1 MKNVYLTCKKEDFA
15 LAKSITAKVILAV
28 VFLLCSK
35 FTYAQTSC
43 TNAIAMSING
53 SCQSGSVSDNTQN
66 APMISGCSAGVFR
79 KERWFSFNVTGGPQ
93 TVTITADAANRNLYL
108 QLIAATGPCGTLT
121 EVACSNADNNDNTA
135 QIESMTNVLSN
146 GLYYIKVVNAGAN
159 SLNMTLNSLCI
170 TAPSSCATP
179 SAQPTGLTLS
189 STNAT
194 TIVGNFTAASPA
206 PNNYLIVR
214 STSATAP
221 SPGPINGINYN
232 TGDTIN
238 SATVIAVSSSTT
250 FTDATLVGNTKYY
263 YYIYSVNDTACS
275 GTAYNTTSP
284 LTNSATTC
292 TAVPNTVS
300 TSSVTSSSFV
310 LNWAFPTG
318 GTANTT
324 TYSLQVSTNAGFT
337 TNITG
342 SPFSFTNP
350 TSSTTISGLTAG
362 TTYYYRILANNGCSS
377 AYVTGNVTTSTA
389 CVPPSI
395 TSQPTALTLCS
406 NAMGTFSIT
415 ATGATT
421 YQWYRNGVLLSN
433 SGIYTGTTTNTLTVT
448 NPSTTDSGSFTCIL
462 NNGTCSTTSAAAS
475 LTVNNT
481 PVITTQPIAPA
492 PICTGTSTT
501 TITVAANYGTT
512 YQWRKNGINLT
523 NSTPYSGT
531 NTAMLT
537 ITNPSISEN
546 GALIDV
552 VITNAGGCT
561 TISNSI
567 TLTINSTPTI
577 TSQPSSQTVCSNQI
591 ATFNVVATNATTYQW
606 YKNGIALTNTG
617 IYSGVNTASLS
628 ISNPT
633 TTDAGNFTC
642 VLNTTTC
649 AVTTNIATLS
659 VNNAP
664 SIVSQPVSVA
674 PFCEGTSSP
683 TFTVTATNATTYQW
697 RKNGVNLTNT
707 APYSGVTTA
716 TLTLTNPSY
725 TENGAVI
732 DVVISNAAGCTVIS
746 AQNTLVIN
754 PIAIISQQPL
764 TTNSCTNST
773 TNLYI
778 TATGVTTYQWQRN
791 GINLTNTA
799 PYSGVTTTTLSITNP
814 ATTESGNFT
823 CILNGATTCTV
834 TSNTAVVT
842 INSVP
847 VITVQPVAPASFCSG
862 MASATLSV
870 TATGATTYQWR
881 KNGVNL
887 TNTAPYSGVTT
898 ATLSITN
905 PAFTENGAVLD
916 VVVRNAAGCFVIST
930 PRTLSLIQTAA
941 ITTQPIATTTCTN
954 STATFTIAA
963 TNATTYQWQRNGVN
977 LTNVAPYS
985 GATSAT
991 LTITSPAA
999 AIAGNFTCIIN
1010 SGTCPVTSNSVAL
1023 TIIAP
1028 PSAPSPVTPST
1039 GTSIC
1044 SGSSINLTG
1053 TSTGNTIVWYTA
1065 STGGSSIG
1073 TSASGANFSVSPTV
1087 NSTYYA
1093 ETLNS
1098 IGCLSTTR
1106 TATALISMLVISPV
1120 IEFTQNGNDHT
1131 QVITACGVIGGGGQN
1146 DLDIYSGNP
1155 GTGSTYQWE
1164 ISYDNINWINGPGPT
1179 STTTQYVLNPL
1190 YTDLESAPGV
1200 KYIRLK
1206 ITYGGCFGYSNVNT
1220 LTVTGSNTLTPGSI
1234 GSDQYFCGATGDPAA
1249 FTSTGT
1255 PTGGLGTYTYQWES
1269 STDNVTFTFISGA
1282 TSATYNSPVLSQ
1294 TTYFRRSAISG
1305 GCRAISN
1312 TIVVT
1317 IGQPTLSVASSA
1329 TAMCFM
1335 AAAHNTPLT
1344 YSVTSGTP
1352 TTYSITWSSTPTN
1365 SFVAVTNATL
1375 TASQIQIAVP
1385 ANTVAGTYTGT
1396 LSVKNAGGCASPNYT
1411 FTVIV
1416 NAIPTTPIISSTIL
1430 PTCSVNSGTINLS
1443 GLPTGTWTLNQTGT
1457 ATNSIGGSISTAAVS
1472 GLISGTYAYS
1482 VTNSNGCTS
1491 PTTTNTTITPLV
1503 TTTWSAGAWSNGTPT
1518 IDKNIIFNGAF
1529 TTSVNL
1535 SGCSCQVN
1543 SGVVTIAAN
1552 TSLTIT
1558 NSVNVSGGSLIV
1570 KNGGSLIQT
1579 NNSSVNTGNI
1589 ALERTSSVR
1598 GSDYVYWSSPVASFS
1613 AASISPATDSYY
1625 IWKWN
1630 PSLTN
1635 YNGGQGYWQS
1645 GNETMSLGKG
1655 YIVKGPD
1662 SYNETPTPFTATFT
1676 GIPNNGIIQPTISRG
1691 TYTGANYAGT
1701 NGATITS
1708 NDDNWNLLGNPYPSA
1723 IDAVAFLAA
1732 NTNIAGNVRLWTHG
1746 TEISQGGSTFYASF
1760 GYNYNVNDYIN
1771 YNGTGSTPPGFNGKI
1786 GAGQGFF
1793 VIMNES
1799 TAPTETVTFNNSMRN
1814 ASYSNSQFYKTT
1826 NTAQTVSEKNR
1837 IWISLLNANQQAVT
1851 TLVGYVTGATL
1862 DQDRLFDAE
1871 HKIDGSMSIYSMI
1884 NDNTMIIQ
1892 GRPVP
1897 FDNSD
1902 IVPLGATFDTAGTYT
1917 LALGQVD
1924 GLFSNSAQNIY
1935 LEDTF
1940 TGVTHD
1946 MRATPYSFTSQAGT
1960 FNGRFKLRYNGAT
1973 LSNSNT
1979 ETTTAVAYINHHQL
1993 NIQTSTSIKKITLH
2007 DVRGQLMTTYI
2018 PNDSTTHFESEFNYA
2033 NGVYIASIELE
2044 NGTKITQKVMN

>member
-1 MKNVYLTCKKEDFA
+1 MKNVYLTYKKEDFA
-15 LAKSITAKVILAV
+15 LCKSITTMIFLV
-28 VFLLCSK
+28 VMLLLCSK
-35 FTYAQTSC
+35 VTYAQTSC
-43 TNAIAMSING
+43 SNAITISING
-53 SCQSGSVSDNTQN
+53 SCQSGSVSDNTQSGL
-66 APMISGCSAGVFR
+66 PISGCSAGTFR
-79 KERWFSFNVTGGPQ
+79 RERWYSFTVSGGPQ
-93 TVTITADAANRNLYL
+93 TITITADAANRNLYL
-108 QLIAATGPCGTLT
+108 QLIAATGSCGTLT
-121 EVACSNADNNDNTA
+121 EVACSNADNNNNTA
-135 QIESMTNVLSN
+135 QVESMTNVLNN
-146 GLYYIKVVNAGAN
+146 GLYYIKVVNAGTSN
-159 SLNMTLNSLCI
+159 SNMTLNSLCV
-170 TAPSSCATP
+170 TSATP
-179 SAQPTGLTLS
+179 CSTPSTQPTGLMVS
-189 STNAT
+189 STNET
-194 TIVGNFTAASPA
+194 TITGSFTAASPS
-206 PNNYLIVR
+206 PNKYLVVR

-232 TGDTIN
+232 IGDTIN
-238 SATVIAVSSSTT
+238 SATVVAISSSTN

-263 YYIYSVNDTACS
+263 YFIYSLNDTACT
-275 GTAYNTTSP
+275 GTAYNTTNP

-292 TAVPNTVS
+292 TAVPNTVNT
-300 TSSVTSSSFV
+300 TSITSSSFV
-310 LNWAFPTG
+310 LSWAYPTG
-318 GTANTT
+318 GTANSTS
-324 TYSLQVSTNAGFT
+324 YNLQVSTNAGFT
-337 TNITG
+337 TDIIG

-350 TSSTTISGLTAG
+350 TTSTTLSGLTAG

-377 AYVTGNVTTSTA
+377 AYVTGSITTSSV
-389 CVPPSI
+389 CIPPVI
-395 TSQPTALTLCS
+395 TSQPTNLTLCS
-406 NAMGTFSIT
+406 NTMGSFTIT
-415 ATGATT
+415 ATGAST
-421 YQWYRNGVLLSN
+421 YQWYHNGVILSD
-433 SGIYTGTTTNTLTVT
+433 SDMYSGTTTSTLTIS
-448 NPSTTDSGSFTCIL
+448 NPTTSEAGTFTCIV
-462 NNGTCSTTSAAAS
+462 NSAICPVTSSTVT
-475 LTVNNT
+475 LTVNNA
-481 PVITTQPIAPA
+481 PVITTQPNTPA
-492 PICTGTSTT
+492 PFCVGFTT
-501 TITVAANYGTT
+501 TILNVIANNATS

-523 NSTPYSGT
+523 DSTPYSGT
-531 NTAMLT
+531 NTATLT
-537 ITNPSISEN
+537 ITNPTLLEN
-546 GALIDV
+546 GAILDV
-552 VITNAGGCT
+552 VISNAVGCST
-561 TISNSI
+561 VSNPV
-567 TLTINSTPTI
+567 TLSINSSATI
-577 TSQPSSQTVCSNQI
+577 TTQPISQTLCSNQN
-591 ATFNVVATNATTYQW
+591 TTLTVVATNATTYQW
-606 YKNGIALTNTG
+606 YKNGVAISDSS
-617 IYSGVNTASLS
+617 IYSGANTASLT
-628 ISNPT
+628 ISSPS
-633 TTDAGNFTC
+633 TTDSGDYTC
-642 VLNTTTC
+642 VLNATTC
-649 AVTTNIATLS
+649 PQTTSSATLT

-664 SIVSQPVSVA
+664 TIVSQPIGVA
-674 PFCEGTSSP
+674 PFCAGTASP
-683 TFTVTATNATTYQW
+683 SFTVSAINATTYQW

-707 APYSGVTTA
+707 APYSGVTNA
-716 TLTLTNPSY
+716 TLTLSNP
-725 TENGAVI
+725 TFAENGAVL
-732 DVVISNAAGCTVIS
+732 DVVISNAEGCSVIS
-746 AQNTLVIN
+746 VQNTLVIN
-754 PIAIISQQPL
+754 PLAVITLQPL
-764 TTNSCTNST
+764 ATNSCSNST

-791 GINLTNTA
+791 GINLTNGA
-799 PYSGVTTTTLSITNP
+799 PYSGVNTATLSITNP

-823 CILNGATTCTV
+823 CILNGASTCAI

-847 VITVQPVAPASFCSG
+847 VITVQPAAPAAFCSSI
-862 MASATLSV
+862 ASASLSV

-898 ATLSITN
+898 ATLTITN
-905 PAFTENGAVLD
+905 PSFTENGSVLD
-916 VVVRNAAGCFVIST
+916 VIVRNAAGCFVIST
-930 PRTLSLIQTAA
+930 SRTLSLIQTAT
-941 ITTQPIATTTCTN
+941 ITTQPVTTTTCTN
-954 STATFTIAA
+954 STATFTIVA

-985 GATSAT
+985 GATTAT

-999 AIAGNFTCIIN
+999 SIAGNFTCVIN
-1010 SGTCPVTSNSVAL
+1010 GGSCPVTSNSVAL

-1028 PSAPSPVTPST
+1028 PSAPTPVTPST

-1053 TSTGNTIVWYTA
+1053 TSAGNTIVWYTA

-1073 TSASGANFSVSPTV
+1073 TSASGANFAVSPTV
-1087 NSTYYA
+1087 NTTYYA
-1093 ETLNS
+1093 ATLNS

-1106 TATALISMLVISPV
+1106 TATGLISMLVISPV

-1146 DLDIYSGNP
+1146 DMDIYSGNP
-1155 GTGSTYQWE
+1155 GAGSTYQWE
-1164 ISYDNINWINGPGPT
+1164 ISNDNINWINGPGPT
-1179 STTTQYVLNPL
+1179 STTIQYVLNPL
-1190 YTDLESAPGV
+1190 YTDLESTPGV

-1220 LTVTGSNTLTPGSI
+1220 LTVTGSDTLTPGSI
-1234 GSDQYFCGATGDPAA
+1234 GSNQYFCSASGDPVA
-1249 FTSTGT
+1249 FTATAA
-1255 PTGGLGTYTYQWES
+1255 PTGGIGSYTFQWET
-1269 STDNVTFTFISGA
+1269 STDNVNFTFISGA
-1282 TSATYNSPVLSQ
+1282 TAATYNAPLLSQ

-1312 TIVVT
+1312 TILVS

-1335 AAAHNTPLT
+1335 AAAHTTPLT

-1352 TTYSITWSSTPTN
+1352 TTYSITWNSTPTN
-1365 SFVAVTNATL
+1365 SFAAVTNATL

-1385 ANTVAGTYTGT
+1385 ANTAAGTYTGT
-1396 LSVKNAGGCASPNYT
+1396 LVVKNAGGCASPNYT

-1416 NAIPTTPIISSTIL
+1416 NALPTTPVISSTIL

-1443 GLPTGTWTLNQTGT
+1443 GLPAGPWTLNQTGT
-1457 ATNSIGGSISTAAVS
+1457 STNSIGGSGSNTAVS
-1472 GLISGTYAYS
+1472 SLNLGTYAYS
-1482 VTNSNGCTS
+1482 VTNSNGCSST
-1491 PTTTNTTITPLV
+1491 TTTNVTITPLV
-1503 TTTWSAGAWSNGTPT
+1503 TTTWSAGSWSNGTPT
-1518 IDKNIIFNGAF
+1518 IDKNIVFNGAF
-1529 TTSVNL
+1529 TTVVNL

-1543 SGVVTIAAN
+1543 SGVVTIATN

-1579 NNSSVNTGNI
+1579 NNSAVNTGNI
-1589 ALERTSSVR
+1589 VLERTSSVR

-1613 AASISPATDSYY
+1613 SAAISPGTDSYY

-1645 GNETMSLGKG
+1645 GNETMTLGKG

-1662 SYNETPTPFTATFT
+1662 AYTETPTPFTASFS
-1676 GIPNNGIIQPTISRG
+1676 GIPNNGIIQSNISRG

-1701 NGATITS
+1701 NGANITS
-1708 NDDNWNLLGNPYPSA
+1708 YDDNWNLLGNPYPSA
-1723 IDAVAFLAA
+1723 IDAVAFLTA

-1746 TEISQGGSTFYASF
+1746 TEISQGGSTFYATF

-1814 ASYSNSQFYKTT
+1814 ASFSNSQFYKTT
-1826 NTAQTVSEKNR
+1826 NSAQTVSEKNR
-1837 IWISLLNANQQAVT
+1837 IWISLLNSNQQAVT
-1851 TLVGYVTGATL
+1851 TLVGYVTGASL

-1902 IVPLGATFDTAGTYT
+1902 IVALGATFNTTGTYT
-1917 LALGQVD
+1917 IALGQVD
-1924 GLFSNSAQNIY
+1924 GLFSNSTQNIY

-1940 TGVTHD
+1940 TGVIHD
-1946 MRATPYSFTSQAGT
+1946 LRTTPYSFTSQAGT
-1960 FNGRFKLRYNGAT
+1960 YNGRFKLRYNGAT
-1973 LSNSNT
+1973 LSNST
-1979 ETTTAVAYINHHQL
+1979 SETTTTVAYINHNQL
-1993 NIQTSTSIKKITLH
+1993 NIQTIAPIKKITLH
-2007 DVRGQLMTTYI
+2007 DVRGQLITTYT
-2018 PNDSTTHFESEFNYA
+2018 PNESTTHFESELNFA

>member
-1 MKNVYLTCKKEDFA
+1 MKNVYLTYEKEDFA
-15 LAKSITAKVILAV
+15 LWKNIITKVILV
-28 VFLLCSK
+28 VMFLLCSK

-43 TNAIAMSING
+43 SNAIAMSING
-53 SCQSGSVSDNTQN
+53 SCQSGSVSDNNQSG
-66 APMISGCSAGVFR
+66 PSISGCSAGVFR
-79 KERWFSFNVTGGPQ
+79 KERWYSFTVTGGPQ

-121 EVACSNADNNDNTA
+121 EVACSNANNNDNTA
-135 QIESMTNVLSN
+135 QIESMTNVLNN
-146 GLYYIKVVNAGAN
+146 GLYYIKVVNAGGN
-159 SLNMTLNSLCI
+159 SFNMTLNSLCI
-170 TAPSSCATP
+170 TAASSCTTP

-189 STNAT
+189 STNNT
-194 TIVGNFTAASPA
+194 TIIGSFTAASPA
-206 PNNYLIVR
+206 PNKYLIVR
-214 STSATAP
+214 STSTTAP
-221 SPGPINGINYN
+221 SPGPINGIDYN

-238 SATVIAVSSSTT
+238 SATVVAISSSTS
-250 FTDATLVGNTKYY
+250 FTDTSLVGNTKYY
-263 YYIYSVNDTACS
+263 YYIYSVNDTACT
-275 GTAYNTTSP
+275 GTAYNTTNP
-284 LTNSATTC
+284 LSNFATTC
-292 TAVPNTVS
+292 TAIPNTVG
-300 TSSVTSSSFV
+300 TSSITSSSFV
-310 LNWAFPTG
+310 LNWAFPSG

-324 TYSLQVSTNAGFT
+324 TYNLQVSTNSGFT

-350 TSSTTISGLTAG
+350 TSSTTISGLNAG
-362 TTYYYRILANNGCSS
+362 TTYYYRIVANNGCSS
-377 AYVTGNVTTSTA
+377 AYVTGNVTTNTV
-389 CVPPSI
+389 CIPPSI
-395 TSQPTALTLCS
+395 TSQPIALTLCS
-406 NAMGTFSIT
+406 NAIGMFTIT

-433 SGIYTGTTTNTLTVT
+433 SGIYSGTTTSTLTVT
-448 NPSTTDSGSFTCIL
+448 NPATVDAGNFTCIL
-462 NNGTCSTTSAAAS
+462 NGGACSTTSSAVS
-475 LTVNNT
+475 LTVNNA
-481 PVITTQPIAPA
+481 PVITTQPITPT
-492 PICTGTSTT
+492 PICTGITSTT
-501 TITVAANYGTT
+501 INVAANYAST

-531 NTAMLT
+531 NTAILT
-537 ITNPSISEN
+537 ITNPSITEN

-552 VITNAGGCT
+552 VITNAAGCS
-561 TISNSI
+561 TISNSVI
-567 TLTINSTPTI
+567 LTINNIPTI
-577 TSQPSSQTVCSNQI
+577 TLQPSSQTICSNQS
-591 ATFNVVATNATTYQW
+591 ATFNIAATNATTYQW
-606 YKNGIALTNTG
+606 YKNGIVLTNTG
-617 IYSGVNTASLS
+617 IYSGVNTASLT

-633 TTDAGNFTC
+633 ASDSGDFTC
-642 VLNTTTC
+642 VLNALTC
-649 AVTTNIATLS
+649 EVTSTNATLT

-664 SIVSQPVSVA
+664 SIVSQPVAVA
-674 PFCEGTSSP
+674 SFCTGTVSP
-683 TFTVTATNATTYQW
+683 TYSVTAINATSYQW

-707 APYSGVTTA
+707 APYSGVNTA
-716 TLTLTNPSY
+716 SLTLTNPSDV
-725 TENGAVI
+725 ENGAVL
-732 DVVISNAAGCTVIS
+732 DVVISNAEGCSIIS
-746 AQNTLVIN
+746 LQNTLVIT
-754 PIAIISQQPL
+754 PIAVISQQPL
-764 TTNSCTNST
+764 STNSCTNST

-778 TATGVTTYQWQRN
+778 NATGTTTYQWQRN
-791 GINLTNTA
+791 GVNLTNTA
-799 PYSGVTTTTLSITNP
+799 PYSGVNTATLSITNP
-814 ATTESGNFT
+814 VTTESGNFT
-823 CILNGATTCTV
+823 CILNGASTCGV

-842 INSVP
+842 INSAP
-847 VITVQPVAPASFCSG
+847 VITVQPTAPASFCSE

-887 TNTAPYSGVTT
+887 TNNAPYSGVTT

-905 PAFTENGAVLD
+905 PTFTENGAILD

-930 PRTLSLIQTAA
+930 SRTLSLIQTAT
-941 ITTQPIATTTCTN
+941 ITTQPVATTTCTN
-954 STATFTIAA
+954 STATFTIVA

-977 LTNVAPYS
+977 ITNGAPYS
-985 GATSAT
+985 GATTAT
-991 LTITSPAA
+991 LTITNPAA
-999 AIAGNFTCIIN
+999 TIAGNFTCIIN
-1010 SGTCPVTSNSVAL
+1010 GSTCLVTSNSVAL

-1028 PSAPSPVTPST
+1028 PTAPTPVTPSI
-1039 GTSIC
+1039 GTSAC
-1044 SGSSINLTG
+1044 SGSSLNLTG
-1053 TSTGNTIVWYTA
+1053 TSAGNTIIWYTT

-1073 TSASGANFSVSPTV
+1073 TSASGASFSVAPTS
-1087 NSTYYA
+1087 NTTYYA
-1093 ETLNS
+1093 ATLNS

-1106 TATALISMLVISPV
+1106 TATGLISMLVISPI

-1146 DLDIYSGNP
+1146 DMDIYSGNP
-1155 GTGSTYQWE
+1155 GTGSTYQWQT
-1164 ISYDNINWINGPGPT
+1164 STDNINWINGAGPT
-1179 STTTQYVLNPL
+1179 STTPQYVLNPL
-1190 YTDLESAPGV
+1190 YTDLESTPGV

-1206 ITYGGCFGYSNVNT
+1206 ITYNGCVGYSNTNT
-1220 LTVTGSNTLTPGSI
+1220 LTVTGSATLTPGSI
-1234 GSDQYFCGATGDPAA
+1234 GSNQYFCGTSGDPVA
-1249 FTSTGT
+1249 FTATSA
-1255 PTGGLGTYTYQWES
+1255 PTGGIGNYTYQWEI
-1269 STDNVTFTFISGA
+1269 STDNVNFTFISGA
-1282 TSATYNSPVLSQ
+1282 TSSTYNSPVLNQ

-1312 TIVVT
+1312 TILVS

-1335 AAAHNTPLT
+1335 AAAHTTPLT

-1352 TTYSITWSSTPTN
+1352 TTYTITWSASPTN

-1385 ANTVAGTYTGT
+1385 ANTNAGTYTGT

-1411 FTVIV
+1411 FTVTV
-1416 NAIPTTPIISSTIL
+1416 NTQPSTPIISSTVL

-1443 GLPTGTWTLNQTGT
+1443 GLPSGPWTLNQTGT
-1457 ATNSIGGSISTAAVS
+1457 STNSIGGSGSNTAVS
-1472 GLISGTYAYS
+1472 GLNLGTYAYS
-1482 VTNSNGCTS
+1482 VTNFYGCTS

-1503 TTTWSAGAWSNGTPT
+1503 TTTWNAGAWSNGTPT
-1518 IDKNIIFNGAF
+1518 IDKNIVFNDAF
-1529 TTSVNL
+1529 TTTVNL

-1543 SGVVTIAAN
+1543 SGVVTIAPN
-1552 TSLTIT
+1552 TSFTIT

-1579 NNSSVNTGNI
+1579 NNSAVNTGNI
-1589 ALERTSSVR
+1589 VLERTSTVR
-1598 GSDYVYWSSPVASFS
+1598 GSDYVYWSSPVGSFS
-1613 AASISPATDSYY
+1613 AAAISPGTDSYY

-1645 GNETMSLGKG
+1645 GNEIMTLGKG

-1662 SYNETPTPFTATFT
+1662 AYSETPTPFTASFS

-1691 TYTGANYAGT
+1691 SYTGANYAGT

-1723 IDAVAFLAA
+1723 IDAVAFLSA
-1732 NTNIAGNVRLWTHG
+1732 NPNIAGNVRVWTHG
-1746 TEISQGGSTFYASF
+1746 TEISQGGSTFYATF

-1799 TAPTETVTFNNSMRN
+1799 TAPSETVTFNNSMRN
-1814 ASYSNSQFYKTT
+1814 ANYNNSQFYKTT
-1826 NTAQTVSEKNR
+1826 NTTQTTSEKNR

-1851 TLVGYVTGATL
+1851 TLVGYVTGASL
-1862 DQDRLFDAE
+1862 EKDRLFDAD

-1884 NDNTMIIQ
+1884 NDETMIIQ

-1902 IVPLGATFDTAGTYT
+1902 IVPLGATFDTAGTFT
-1917 LALGQVD
+1917 IALGQVD
-1924 GLFSNSAQNIY
+1924 GLFSNSVQNIY

-1940 TGVTHD
+1940 TGVIHD
-1946 MRATPYSFTSQAGT
+1946 MRTSPYSFSSQAGT
-1960 FNGRFKLRYNGAT
+1960 FNERFKLRYNGVT

-1979 ETTTAVAYINHHQL
+1979 ETTTTVAYINNHQL
-1993 NIQTSTSIKKITLH
+1993 NIQTTSTIKKITLH
-2007 DVRGQLMTTYI
+2007 DVRGQLITTYE
-2018 PNDSTTHFESEFNYA
+2018 PKETATHFVSEFNYA

-2044 NGTKITQKVMN
+2044 NGIKITQKIMN